1 MPRRLFPVSGTDIDR
16 DELRAFLAERL
27 SDYKIPRQITFV
39 TELPRNAT
47 GKVLKQE
54 LTVEEG

>member
-1 MPRRLFPVSGTDIDR
+1 MPEADMS
-16 DELRAFLAERL
+16 ERL
-27 SDYKIPRQITFV
+27 SDYKIPRQVRFV

-54 LTVEEG
+54 LRLAGS